1 MVDLLVRSHLGQV
14 LRVNTVLR
22 EVYIP
27 LAIEVFISSDAPS
40 QLLFRYFLNYVISAL
55 YINP

>member
-27 LAIEVFISSDAPS
+27 LAIEIFISSDPPS
-40 QLLFRYFLNYVISAL
+40 QLLFRYFLNYVICAL
-55 YINP
+55 YIIL